1 MASDFIGEHMPEI
14 GVTAHEGTYLMWLD
28 LNCLGLDGQLCGTLV
43 EECGIGVGDGLH
55 YGEAGRGFIRLNI
68 GCARSL
74 LAKALG
80 ALEQLYIKRT
90 AGRS

>member
-1 MASDFIGEHMPEI
+1 MPEI

-28 LNCLGLDGQLCGTLV
+28 LNCLGLDGQLCGALV

-55 YGEAGRGFIRLNI
+55 YGKAGSGFIRLNI

-90 AGRS
+90 SGKR